1 MTREEFEARMGNTVT
16 EEAWEAIR
24 ELYYNCTDIDN
35 WDTFADDYKLHGTS
49 KVLANIWSRFQLKMQ
64 VERIQESR
72 LKLAAETLI
81 DSDPKCEDN
90 TLYDLAC
97 ELAGQQYVVLF
108 KINQSRMLC
117 DKDREYINDNL
128 K

>member
-16 EEAWEAIR
+16 EEAWEAIC

-49 KVLANIWSRFQLKMQ
+49 KILANIWRRFQLKEAVQEINEKKIQ
-64 VERIQESR
+64 V
-72 LKLAAETLI
+72 AAEKLVFLADDANDPDAYETAI
-81 DSDPKCEDN
+81 D
-90 TLYDLAC
+90 LVGY
-97 ELAGQQYVVLF
+97 QYIAKF
-108 KINQSRMLC
+108 KIENDVELNEK
-117 DKDREYINDNL
+117 DKAYILDHL